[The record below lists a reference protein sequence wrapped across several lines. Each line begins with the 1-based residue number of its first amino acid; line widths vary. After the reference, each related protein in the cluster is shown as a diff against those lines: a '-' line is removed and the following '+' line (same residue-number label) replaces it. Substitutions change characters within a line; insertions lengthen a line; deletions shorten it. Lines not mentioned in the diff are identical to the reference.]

1 MKPTKSENKIVIDVD
16 LYNDKKESIILSENY
31 DILFTPSEKRLDP
44 IILKRMSDDK
54 QLYYESKIEKI
65 NINYNHNEKYNID
78 FVIGAWSGPI
88 YVEVYLNLYENLCR
102 IHIKYKENTDYVYEG
117 DASSNIEL
125 VKTICKY
132 LNEYIYECN
141 VSSIISIIVIL
152 SKYNVF

>member
-1 MKPTKSENKIVIDVD
+1 MMKPTKSENKIVIDAD
-16 LYNDKKESIILSENY
+16 LYNEESIILSENY

-54 QLYYESKIEKI
+54 QLCYESKIEKI
-65 NINYNHNEKYNID
+65 NINYRHNEKYNID

-88 YVEVYLNLYENLCR
+88 CVEVYLNIYENLCR
-102 IHIKYKENTDYVYEG
+102 IHIKYKENTDYIYEG

-132 LNEYIYECN
+132 LNEYICDN

-152 SKYNVF
+152 SKHNIF